1 MNLIL
6 LFPAEVAGAH
16 ACLTDHRAEH
26 IRSVLRSKE
35 GDQLRVGL
43 VNGPLGTATVETIS
57 PSGVTLRL
65 DLHGPVPEPCPTA
78 LILAL
83 PRPIMLRRVLA
94 QATALGVE
102 RIFLINANRVEKSF
116 FQASL
121 LRDEAYQAAL
131 IQGLE
136 QAMDTRLPA
145 VSIHQRFRP
154 FMEDVLPAYLA
165 DYPVRLLAHPTASAP
180 LPEVAPLP
188 LAERAIL
195 AIGPEGGWVDF
206 ELDRFTACGFRPFT
220 LGPRILR
227 VDSAVPAL
235 LAQLELLRHLPPTAG

>member
-6 LFPAEVAGAH
+6 LFPEELSGPH

-26 IRSVLRSKE
+26 IRTVLRSKA
-35 GDQLRVGL
+35 GDQLRVGVL
-43 VNGPLGTATVETIS
+43 NGPLGTATVETLDR
-57 PSGVTLRL
+57 SGVTLRL

-94 QATALGVE
+94 QATALGVD

-121 LRDEAYQAAL
+121 LQDHAYRSAL

-136 QAMDTRLPA
+136 QAVDTRLPE

-154 FMEDVLPAYLA
+154 FVEDILPAYLA
-165 DYPVRLLAHPTASAP
+165 DYPVRLIAHPTAAAP
-180 LPEVAPLP
+180 LPEVAPVP

-206 ELDRFTACGFRPFT
+206 ELDRFAACGFQGFT

-235 LAQLELLRHLPPTAG
+235 LAQIELLRRLTPTLN

>member
-6 LFPAEVAGAH
+6 LFPEEVQGDH
-16 ACLTDHRAEH
+16 VTLTDHRAEH
-26 IRSVLRSKE
+26 IRTVLRSTA

-43 VNGPLGTATVETIS
+43 LNGPLGTASVES
-57 PSGVTLRL
+57 VAHGSVSLRL
-65 DLHGPVPEPCPTA
+65 DLHGPVPPLPPTA

-83 PRPIMLRRVLA
+83 PRPIMLKRVLA
-94 QATALGVE
+94 QATALGVA

-131 IQGLE
+131 FQGLE
-136 QAMDTRLPA
+136 QAVDTRLPD
-145 VSIHQRFRP
+145 VSIHTRFRP
-154 FMEDVLPAYLA
+154 FVEDTLPRYLA
-165 DYPVRLLAHPTASAP
+165 DFSVRLIAHPTAAAP
-180 LPEVAPLP
+180 LPEVAPVP
-188 LAERAIL
+188 LRERAIL

-206 ELDRFTACGFRPFT
+206 EIDRFTTCGFQGFS
-220 LGPRILR
+220 LGSRILR

-235 LAQLELLRHLPPTAG
+235 LAQLELLRRMTPRTS

>member
-6 LFPAEVAGAH
+6 LFPEEVSGDR
-16 ACLTDHRAEH
+16 ACLSDRRAEH
-26 IRSVLRSKE
+26 IRTVLRSKA
-35 GDQLRVGL
+35 GDRLRIGL
-43 VNGPLGTATVETIS
+43 LNGPLGTATVEMMNR
-57 PSGVTLRL
+57 SGVTLRL
-65 DLHGPVPEPCPTA
+65 DLHGPVPPLPPTA

-94 QATALGVE
+94 QASALGVE

-121 LRDEAYQAAL
+121 LQDNAYQTAL

-136 QAMDTRLPA
+136 QAMDTRLPEL
-145 VSIHQRFRP
+145 SIHQRFRP
-154 FMEDVLPAYLA
+154 FIEDVLPGYLA
-165 DYPVRLLAHPTASAP
+165 DYPVRLIAHPTAPADLGGAAP
-180 LPEVAPLP
+180 MPFT
-188 LAERAIL
+188 RRTIL

-206 ELDRFTACGFRPFT
+206 ELDRFSACGFRGFT

-235 LAQLELLRHLPPTAG
+235 LAQLELLRRLPATAG